1 MGLRCTLLILA
12 IAATAQADWTIV
24 SSNSEAG
31 RDGVAHKHVI
41 LENAAGRERVTVD
54 LAIFSTKTCTLRLLQ
69 NENGGVG
76 LSEAMDHEQ
85 SLAGVNG
92 GYFDEGFAPIG
103 LRVANG
109 KMIAP
114 LKRARLIT
122 GVLIASARG
131 VQIVRARE
139 FSVRRSGVTTA
150 IQCGPFL
157 VDLAKPIGG
166 LNSENR
172 ARRTFAATTK
182 GNLALLGFCSRVSL
196 AELSKILATSSVADD
211 LKIEGALNLDGG
223 SSSGFWFARENGSE
237 FSIPEQK
244 PVRDFVAVIPR

>member
-1 MGLRCTLLILA
+1 MGLRCILLILA

-131 VQIVRARE
+131 LCVP
-139 FSVRRSGVTTA
+139 G
-150 IQCGPFL
+150 
-157 VDLAKPIGG
+157 
-166 LNSENR
+166 NSQ
-172 ARRTFAATTK
+172 FAAQ
-182 GNLALLGFCSRVSL
+182 
-196 AELSKILATSSVADD
+196 E
-211 LKIEGALNLDGG
+211 
-223 SSSGFWFARENGSE
+223 
-237 FSIPEQK
+237 
-244 PVRDFVAVIPR
+244 